1 MQSQKHTHIFLL
13 LSFTAILAGALVL
26 RRIDKNA
33 ISTFAH
39 LAPALVGLIV
49 YALYYHTRV
58 DASNYSCLHDVLP
71 SAEARGRK
79 RGIDSW
85 KTFSLISFSTAIN
98 EIDLSKWKNEHYSII
113 NGRYSKRHS
122 AHIYSPNSSFG
133 FAERM
138 KGDRI
143 KSWHGG
149 STKFIDIQESSMDR
163 QTRPNTLSRNSY
175 LSLDS
180 PESEVFDREHIQR
193 SYESYADE
201 EIGDDDDIEQN
212 IIDMSVDFDADTDPM
227 HSVSVAEDIDID
239 ISKQGPGGNVNDNVY
254 RLVKSWYHN
263 LGLSKDGVEE
273 QNFIK
278 PFKLRKQD

>member
-49 YALYYHTRV
+49 YALYYHTRA

-113 NGRYSKRHS
+113 NGRYSK
-122 AHIYSPNSSFG
+122 
-133 FAERM
+133 
-138 KGDRI
+138 K
-143 KSWHGG
+143 
-149 STKFIDIQESSMDR
+149 
-163 QTRPNTLSRNSY
+163 
-175 LSLDS
+175 
-180 PESEVFDREHIQR
+180 R
-193 SYESYADE
+193 SY
-201 EIGDDDDIEQN
+201 IL
-212 IIDMSVDFDADTDPM
+212 
-227 HSVSVAEDIDID
+227 AEFF
-239 ISKQGPGGNVNDNVY
+239 VWF
-254 RLVKSWYHN
+254 R
-263 LGLSKDGVEE
+263 
-273 QNFIK
+273 
-278 PFKLRKQD
+278 